1 MLLDLADAARKSGLA
16 VIELPGWRQN
26 KSPGG
31 ENYKGVL
38 DHHTGSYD
46 GIADAKDD
54 YSYAMWLAFEGRSD
68 LPPPLCNLA
77 LSAEGVVYVCAAGNA
92 NHAGQAKASGP
103 MPAAPDGGVIYIGI
117 EAMNS
122 GSQGWKSK
130 ALTLNG
136 EEITQYEAYARLNAA
151 LCLHYDWPASHVR
164 AHKET
169 SVTGKI
175 DPAPMDMTK
184 MRRDVARMMK
194 ILEDDMPAYLD
205 WNKEDRDAL
214 SGDVAKA
221 ILRTEVTITGGKGNR
236 RQVTI
241 KQAIA
246 RATSASILGNR
257 HDKEIEAKIDEIL
270 DDLDTTNL

>member
-1 MLLDLADAARKSGLA
+1 MLYDLAEAARKSGLA
-16 VIELPGWRQN
+16 VIELDGWRQN
-26 KSPGG
+26 KSAGG
-31 ENYKGVL
+31 EDYKGVL

-54 YSYAMWLAFEGRSD
+54 YTYAMWLAFTGRSD

-92 NHAGQAKASGP
+92 NHAGQAKKSGP
-103 MPAAPDGGVIYIGI
+103 MPAVPDGNVIYIGI

-122 GSQGWKSK
+122 GSQGWESR

-136 EEITQYEAYARLNAA
+136 EEITQYEAYVRLNAA
-151 LCLHYDWPASHVR
+151 LCLHYGWPATHVR

-194 ILEDDMPAYLD
+194 TLEDDMPAYLD
-205 WNKEDRDAL
+205 WNKDDRDAL
-214 SGDVAKA
+214 TADVTKA
-221 ILRTEVTITGGKGNR
+221 VLASPVTITGSKGNQR
-236 RQVTI
+236 TVTL

-246 RATSASILGNR
+246 RATSAAILGTQN
-257 HDKEIEAKIDEIL
+257 DKAQDKKIDEVLDGL
-270 DDLDTTNL
+270 DDLNH